1 MDSRNTSRVKNLD
14 SMRFSLIDQISTY
27 TREYMDVLSGELET
41 YLNSKLH
48 NTITDADGWLE
59 LYPTYDN
66 VIHPCSIRFV
76 PVKTNGTRSNVKRVV
91 KRYDEVDTIEER
103 TKFVLDH
110 FEIID

>member
-1 MDSRNTSRVKNLD
+1 MDSRAEMID

-27 TREYMDVLSGELET
+27 TRAYMDVLSGELET

-48 NTITDADGWLE
+48 NTITDTDGWLE

-76 PVKTNGTRSNVKRVV
+76 PVKTNGARSNVKRVV
-91 KRYDEVDTIEER
+91 KWYDEADTIQER
-103 TKFVLDH
+103 IKFVLEH
-110 FEIID
+110 FMIVD